1 MKITNVEIKG
11 FKSFDNIGQSIN
23 INSFTSLIGGNGTGK
38 TAVLLG
44 LTRMFGVKNSDR
56 VVQVDDFYVPPGD
69 KIGDANERELTIR
82 IKFEFP
88 DLEDGEDDSVADF
101 FKHLVSI
108 EKDTIP
114 YCVAK
119 LKAKWTK
126 TNLAEGDIDSELV
139 WEIGEYEKSISAYE
153 RSKIHVHYVP
163 AYRDPSLQLKQTAG
177 TIMHRLINAVE
188 WSEEMGETI
197 DEVAKSVGEQFQEEI
212 GIQTI
217 TTTLVKNWKTL
228 FSGGYFEKLKIE
240 PVMNGVEDVLKH
252 IDTVFLP
259 SPDTQPLP
267 TERLSD
273 GMKSLFYLSLV
284 KSAFDIE
291 SEIISSEDNDT
302 AISVEALDPP
312 NLTLIL
318 IEEPENHLSP
328 QYLGRIVKLCEEI
341 SDNDRAQVLL
351 TTHAPALLNRV
362 DPEDIR
368 YFRLHDNK
376 NTIVKEIILPKKEK
390 SESDI
395 VDTFTYIKEAVK
407 AYPEIYFAKVVIL
420 GEGDS
425 EEIVIP
431 KVAQANGI
439 ELDTSLITFAPL
451 GGRYVNHFWKL
462 LNELS
467 IPHVTLLDY
476 DLKRGGG
483 GWGRI
488 KYIINQ
494 LLDVGHD
501 KNILLNTKRG
511 IISDAELEKM
521 HEWDE
526 DEKIE
531 KSWINFFEGYNVY
544 FSYPYDLDWIMLN
557 AFFDDY
563 KKFIPQNGGPNIP
576 EDDAPKYDQKVKSAI
591 ASVLKKEA
599 SEINIDEFDDYDKY
613 FWYRYLFLGRGKP
626 LSHNYVLNKINKKRL
641 KNDSPEILN
650 DLINTVKGL
659 IQ

>member
-1 MKITNVEIKG
+1 MKITQMEIKG
-11 FKSFDNIGQSIN
+11 FKSFDDVGQTIN

-38 TAVLLG
+38 TAVLLA
-44 LTRMFGVKNSDR
+44 LTRMFGVKSSDR
-56 VVQVDDFYVPPGD
+56 IIQFDDFYVPPGD
-69 KIGDANERELTIR
+69 EIDTQDERELSVR
-82 IKFEFP
+82 VKFEFA
-88 DLEDGEDDSVADF
+88 DLKDGEDDSVADF
-101 FKHLVSI
+101 FKHLISS
-108 EKDTIP
+108 EAGEIP
-114 YCVAK
+114 FCIAK

-126 TNLAEGDIDSELV
+126 TNLAEGDIESDLV
-139 WEIGEYEKSISAYE
+139 WEIGESEKNITAYE

-163 AYRDPSLQLKQTAG
+163 AYRDPAQQLKQTAG

-188 WSEEMGETI
+188 WSEQMGATV
-197 DEVAKSVGEQFQEEI
+197 DEVAVSIGNQFQEEV
-212 GIQTI
+212 GVQTI
-217 TTTLVKNWKTL
+217 TSSLGRNWKSL
-228 FSGGYFEKLKIE
+228 FTGGYFEELQIK
-240 PVMNGVEDVLKH
+240 PVVNGIEDVLKH

-291 SEIISSEDNDT
+291 DEIINSDGKQLS
-302 AISVEALDPP
+302 ISVEALDPP
-312 NLTLIL
+312 NLTIIL

-341 SDNDRAQVLL
+341 SENDRAQVIL

-362 DPEDIR
+362 EPEDIR
-368 YFRLHDNK
+368 YFRLQENK
-376 NTIVKEIILPKKEK
+376 NTIVKEIILP
-390 SESDI
+390 SQVGNGVDTI
-395 VDTFTYIKEAVK
+395 DTFTYVKEAVK

-431 KVAQANGI
+431 KIAQVNGI

-462 LNELS
+462 LNHLS

-476 DLKRGGG
+476 DFRRGGG

-488 KYIINQ
+488 KYALNQ
-494 LLDVGHD
+494 LISIGVD
-501 KNILLNTKRG
+501 KDKLLAL
-511 IISDAELEKM
+511 SDGVLSDQDLKEM
-521 HEWDE
+521 HTWDE
-526 DEKIE
+526 DRTEELAWIE
-531 KSWINFFEGYNVY
+531 SLVEYNLY
-544 FSYPYDLDWIMLN
+544 FSYPYDLDWLMLN

-563 KKFIPQNGGPNIP
+563 KTFIPPNGGPNIP
-576 EDDAPKYDQKVKSAI
+576 EDDDPKYNKKIKAAVA
-591 ASVLKKEA
+591 AVLKKEEN
-599 SEINIDEFDDYDKY
+599 EINVDDFDDYEKY

-626 LSHNYVLNKINKKRL
+626 LSHNYVLSKMDDDRL
-641 KNDSPEILN
+641 RDNSPETLN
-650 DLINTVKGL
+650 ELIGTVRGL
-659 IQ
+659 L

>member
-1 MKITNVEIKG
+1 MKVTQMEIKG
-11 FKSFDNIGQSIN
+11 FKSFDNVGQTIN

-38 TAVLLG
+38 TAVLLA
-44 LTRMFGVKNSDR
+44 LTRMFGVKSSDR
-56 VVQVDDFYVPPGD
+56 IIQFDDFYVPPGD
-69 KIGDANERELTIR
+69 EIDTQDERELSVR
-82 IKFEFP
+82 VKFEFA
-88 DLEDGEDDSVADF
+88 DLKDGEDDSVADF
-101 FKHLVSI
+101 FKHLISS
-108 EKDTIP
+108 EAGEIP
-114 YCVAK
+114 FCIAK

-126 TNLAEGDIDSELV
+126 TNLAEGDIESDLV
-139 WEIGEYEKSISAYE
+139 WEIGESEKNITAYE

-163 AYRDPSLQLKQTAG
+163 AYRDPAQQLKQTAG

-188 WSEEMGETI
+188 WSEQMGATV
-197 DEVAKSVGEQFQEEI
+197 DEVAVSIGNQFQEEV
-212 GIQTI
+212 GVQTI
-217 TTTLVKNWKTL
+217 TSSLGRNWKSL
-228 FSGGYFEKLKIE
+228 FTGGYFEELQIK
-240 PVMNGVEDVLKH
+240 PVVNGIEDVLKH

-291 SEIISSEDNDT
+291 DEIINSDGKQLS
-302 AISVEALDPP
+302 ISVEALDPP
-312 NLTLIL
+312 NLTIIL

-341 SDNDRAQVLL
+341 SENDRAQVIL

-362 DPEDIR
+362 EPEDIR
-368 YFRLHDNK
+368 YFRLQENK
-376 NTIVKEIILPKKEK
+376 NTIVKEIILP
-390 SESDI
+390 SQVGNGVDTI
-395 VDTFTYIKEAVK
+395 DTFTYVKEAVK

-431 KVAQANGI
+431 KIAQVNGI

-462 LNELS
+462 LNHLS

-476 DLKRGGG
+476 DFRRGGG

-488 KYIINQ
+488 KYALNQ
-494 LLDVGHD
+494 LISIGVD
-501 KNILLNTKRG
+501 KDKLLAL
-511 IISDAELEKM
+511 SDGVLSDQDLKEM
-521 HEWDE
+521 HTWDE
-526 DEKIE
+526 DRTEELAWIE
-531 KSWINFFEGYNVY
+531 SLVEYNLY
-544 FSYPYDLDWIMLN
+544 FSYPYDLDWLMLN

-563 KKFIPQNGGPNIP
+563 KTFIPPNGGPNIP
-576 EDDAPKYDQKVKSAI
+576 EDDDPKYNKKIKAAVA
-591 ASVLKKEA
+591 AVLKKEEN
-599 SEINIDEFDDYDKY
+599 EINVDDFDDYEKY

-626 LSHNYVLNKINKKRL
+626 LSHNYVLSKMDDDRL
-641 KNDSPEILN
+641 RDNSPETLN
-650 DLINTVKGL
+650 ELIGTVRGL
-659 IQ
+659 L

>member
-1 MKITNVEIKG
+1 MKITQMEIKG
-11 FKSFDNIGQSIN
+11 FKSFDNAGQTIN

-44 LTRMFGVKNSDR
+44 LTRMFGVKSSDR
-56 VVQVDDFYVPPGD
+56 IVQVDDFYVPPGD
-69 KIGDANERELTIR
+69 EIEDQDERELSIR
-82 IKFEFP
+82 VRFEFA
-88 DLEDGEDDSVADF
+88 DLKDGEDDSVADF
-101 FKHLVSI
+101 FKHLVSN
-108 EKDTIP
+108 EAGEIP
-114 YCVAK
+114 FCIAK

-126 TNLAEGDIDSELV
+126 TNLAEGDIESDLV
-139 WEIGEYEKSISAYE
+139 WEIGEYEKNITAYE

-163 AYRDPSLQLKQTAG
+163 AYRDPAQQLKQTAG

-188 WSEEMGETI
+188 WSEQMGSTV
-197 DEVAKSVGEQFQEEI
+197 DEVAVSIGNQFQEEV
-212 GIQTI
+212 GVQTI
-217 TTTLVKNWKTL
+217 TSSLGKNWKSL
-228 FSGGYFEKLKIE
+228 FTGGYFEELQIK
-240 PVMNGVEDVLKH
+240 PVVNRIEDVLKH

-291 SEIISSEDNDT
+291 DEIINSQGKQLS
-302 AISVEALDPP
+302 ISVEALDPP
-312 NLTLIL
+312 NLTMIL

-341 SDNDRAQVLL
+341 SENDRAQVVL
-351 TTHAPALLNRV
+351 TTHAPSLLNRV
-362 DPEDIR
+362 EPENIR
-368 YFRLHDNK
+368 YFRLNDNK
-376 NTIVKEIILPKKEK
+376 NTVVKEIFLPIKDE
-390 SESDI
+390 DD
-395 VDTFTYIKEAVK
+395 VDTFTYVKEAVK

-431 KVAQANGI
+431 KIAQVNGI

-462 LNELS
+462 LDELS

-476 DLKRGGG
+476 DHRRGGG

-488 KYIINQ
+488 KYALKQLVSIGKNKKELLIIKTGV
-494 LLDVGHD
+494 LSD
-501 KNILLNTKRG
+501 K
-511 IISDAELEKM
+511 ELEEM
-521 HEWDE
+521 HTWGE
-526 DEKIE
+526 DKDNEIAWMNRLK
-531 KSWINFFEGYNVY
+531 GYNVY
-544 FSYPYDLDWIMLN
+544 FSYPYDLDWLMLN
-557 AFFDDY
+557 EFYEDY
-563 KKFIPQNGGPNIP
+563 KTFVPKNGGPKLPKDDDP
-576 EDDAPKYDQKVKSAI
+576 EYNNKVRAAI

-599 SEINIDEFDDYDKY
+599 SDIEIDDFDDHDKY

-626 LSHNYVLNKINKKRL
+626 LSHNYVLSKMKDDKLRDN
-641 KNDSPEILN
+641 SPEIL
-650 DLINTVKGL
+650 DEL
-659 IQ
+659 IQTVRGLL

>member
-1 MKITNVEIKG
+1 MEIKG
-11 FKSFDNIGQSIN
+11 FKSFDNVGQTIN

-38 TAVLLG
+38 TAVLLA
-44 LTRMFGVKNSDR
+44 LTRMFGVKSSDR
-56 VVQVDDFYVPPGD
+56 IIQVDDFYVPPGD
-69 KIGDANERELTIR
+69 EIDTQDERELSVR
-82 IKFEFP
+82 VKFEFA
-88 DLEDGEDDSVADF
+88 DLEDGEDNTVADF
-101 FKHLVSI
+101 FKHLVSS
-108 EKDTIP
+108 EAAEIP
-114 YCVAK
+114 YCTAK

-126 TNLAEGDIDSELV
+126 TNLAEGDIESDLV
-139 WEIGEYEKSISAYE
+139 WEIGEYEKNITAYE

-163 AYRDPSLQLKQTAG
+163 AYRDPAQQLKQTAG

-188 WSEEMGETI
+188 WSDQMASTV
-197 DEVAKSVGEQFQEEI
+197 DEVAVSIGNQFQEEV
-212 GIQTI
+212 GVQTI
-217 TTTLVKNWKTL
+217 TSSLGRNWKTL
-228 FSGGYFEKLKIE
+228 FTGGYFEKLQIK
-240 PVMNGVEDVLKH
+240 PVVNGIEDVLKH

-291 SEIISSEDNDT
+291 DEIINSDGKQLS
-302 AISVEALDPP
+302 ISVEALDPP
-312 NLTLIL
+312 NLTIIL

-341 SDNDRAQVLL
+341 SENDRAQVVL
-351 TTHAPALLNRV
+351 TTHAPSLLNRV
-362 DPEDIR
+362 EPENIR

-376 NTIVKEIILPKKEK
+376 NTIVKEILLPREDKDDAEN
-390 SESDI
+390 
-395 VDTFTYIKEAVK
+395 VDTFTYVKEAVK

-431 KVAQANGI
+431 KIAQVNGI

-476 DLKRGGG
+476 DFRRGGG

-488 KYIINQ
+488 KYAVKQ
-494 LLDVGHD
+494 LISIGVD
-501 KNILLNTKRG
+501 KNILLKM
-511 IISDAELEKM
+511 SDGVLSDEDLEVM
-521 HEWDE
+521 HSWDE
-526 DEKIE
+526 DRDEEIAWIE
-531 KSWINFFEGYNVY
+531 SLKEYGVY
-544 FSYPYDLDWIMLN
+544 FSFPYDLDWLMLN
-557 AFFDDY
+557 EFFEDY
-563 KKFIPQNGGPNIP
+563 KKFVPENGGPRLPKDDDP
-576 EDDAPKYDQKVKSAI
+576 EYNKKVKAAI
-591 ASVLKKEA
+591 ASVLKKE
-599 SEINIDEFDDYDKY
+599 EKDIDISKFDDFEKY

-626 LSHNYVLNKINKKRL
+626 LSHNYVLSKMEDDKLRDN
-641 KNDSPEILN
+641 SPEVLN
-650 DLINTVKGL
+650 ELIETVRGL
-659 IQ
+659 L

>member
-1 MKITNVEIKG
+1 MKITQMEIKG
-11 FKSFDNIGQSIN
+11 FKSFDIVGQTIN
-23 INSFTSLIGGNGTGK
+23 IDSFTSLIGGNGTGK
-38 TAVLLG
+38 TAVLLA
-44 LTRMFGVKNSDR
+44 LTRMFGVKSSDR
-56 VVQVDDFYVPPGD
+56 IITIDDFYVPPGD
-69 KIGDANERELTIR
+69 EIEDQSERELSICL
-82 IKFEFP
+82 KFEFA
-88 DLEDGEDDSVADF
+88 DLKDGEDDSVADF
-101 FKHLVSI
+101 FKHLISSEAGEV
-108 EKDTIP
+108 P
-114 YCVAK
+114 FCMAK

-126 TNLAEGDIDSELV
+126 TNLAEGDIESDLV
-139 WEIGEYEKSISAYE
+139 WEIGDYEKNITAYE

-163 AYRDPSLQLKQTAG
+163 AYRDPAQQLKQTAG

-188 WSEEMGETI
+188 WSEKMGATV
-197 DEVAKSVGEQFQEEI
+197 DEVAVTIGNQFQEEV
-212 GIQTI
+212 GVQTI
-217 TTTLVKNWKTL
+217 TSSLGRNWKSL
-228 FSGGYFEKLKIE
+228 FTGGYFEELQIK
-240 PVMNGVEDVLKH
+240 PVVNGIEDVLKH

-291 SEIISSEDNDT
+291 DEMINSEEKELSIS
-302 AISVEALDPP
+302 IEALDPP
-312 NLTLIL
+312 NLTIIL

-341 SDNDRAQVLL
+341 SENDRAQIVL

-362 DPEDIR
+362 EPENIR
-368 YFRLHDNK
+368 YFRLQDNK
-376 NTIVKEIILPKKEK
+376 NTVVKEVLLPIEDEGDG
-390 SESDI
+390 ES
-395 VDTFTYIKEAVK
+395 VDTFTYVKEAVK

-431 KVAQANGI
+431 KIAQVNGI

-476 DLKRGGG
+476 DFRRGGG

-488 KYIINQ
+488 KYAVKQ
-494 LLDVGHD
+494 LISIGADKIELLSTTSGTLSDEELD
-501 KNILLNTKRG
+501 
-511 IISDAELEKM
+511 EM
-521 HEWDE
+521 HTWDE
-526 DEKIE
+526 DPDSE
-531 KSWINFFEGYNVY
+531 SGWIKCLKDYNVY

-557 AFFDDY
+557 KFFKDY
-563 KKFIPQNGGPNIP
+563 KTFVPENGGPRLPKNDDP
-576 EDDAPKYDQKVKSAI
+576 EYNKKVEAAI
-591 ASVLKKEA
+591 ASVLKKEEK
-599 SEINIDEFDDYDKY
+599 EIDIKKFDDFEKY

-626 LSHNYVLNKINKKRL
+626 LSHNYVLSKMEDDRL
-641 KNDSPEILN
+641 RDNSPKVLN
-650 DLINTVKGL
+650 ELIEKVRGL
-659 IQ
+659 L

>member
-1 MKITNVEIKG
+1 MKITQMEIKG
-11 FKSFDNIGQSIN
+11 FKSFDNVGQTIN

-38 TAVLLG
+38 TAVLLA
-44 LTRMFGVKNSDR
+44 LTRMFGVKSSDR
-56 VVQVDDFYVPPGD
+56 IIQVDDFYVPPGD
-69 KIGDANERELTIR
+69 EIDTQDERELSVR
-82 IKFEFP
+82 VKFEFA
-88 DLEDGEDDSVADF
+88 DLEDGEDNTVADF
-101 FKHLVSI
+101 FKHLVSS
-108 EKDTIP
+108 EAAEIP
-114 YCVAK
+114 YCTAK

-126 TNLAEGDIDSELV
+126 TNLAEGDIESDLV
-139 WEIGEYEKSISAYE
+139 WEIGEYEKNITAYE

-163 AYRDPSLQLKQTAG
+163 AYRDPAQQLKQTAG

-188 WSEEMGETI
+188 WSDQMASTV
-197 DEVAKSVGEQFQEEI
+197 DEVAVSIGNQFQEEV
-212 GIQTI
+212 GVQTI
-217 TTTLVKNWKTL
+217 TSSLGRNWKTL
-228 FSGGYFEKLKIE
+228 FTGGYFEKLQIK
-240 PVMNGVEDVLKH
+240 PVVNGIEDVLKH

-291 SEIISSEDNDT
+291 DEIINSDGKQLS
-302 AISVEALDPP
+302 ISVEALDPP
-312 NLTLIL
+312 NLTIIL

-341 SDNDRAQVLL
+341 SENDRAQVVL
-351 TTHAPALLNRV
+351 TTHAPSLLNRV
-362 DPEDIR
+362 EPENIR

-376 NTIVKEIILPKKEK
+376 NTIVKEILLPREDKDDAEN
-390 SESDI
+390 
-395 VDTFTYIKEAVK
+395 VDTFTYVKEAIK

-431 KVAQANGI
+431 KIAQVNGI

-476 DLKRGGG
+476 DFRRGGG

-488 KYIINQ
+488 KYAVKQ
-494 LLDVGHD
+494 LISIGVD
-501 KNILLNTKRG
+501 KNILLKM
-511 IISDAELEKM
+511 SDGVLSDEDLEVM
-521 HEWDE
+521 HSWDE
-526 DEKIE
+526 DRDEEIAWIE
-531 KSWINFFEGYNVY
+531 SLKEYGVY
-544 FSYPYDLDWIMLN
+544 FSFPYDLDWLMLN
-557 AFFDDY
+557 EFFEDY
-563 KKFIPQNGGPNIP
+563 KKFVPENGGPRLPKDDDP
-576 EDDAPKYDQKVKSAI
+576 EYNKKVKAAI
-591 ASVLKKEA
+591 ASVLKKE
-599 SEINIDEFDDYDKY
+599 EKDIDISKFDDFEKY

-626 LSHNYVLNKINKKRL
+626 LSHNYVLSKMEDDKLRDN
-641 KNDSPEILN
+641 SPEVLN
-650 DLINTVKGL
+650 ELIETVRGL
-659 IQ
+659 L

>member
-1 MKITNVEIKG
+1 MKITRMEIKG
-11 FKSFDNIGQSIN
+11 FKSFDNVGQTIN

-38 TAVLLG
+38 TAVLLA
-44 LTRMFGVKNSDR
+44 LTRMFGVKSSDR
-56 VVQVDDFYVPPGD
+56 IIQVDDFYVPPGD
-69 KIGDANERELTIR
+69 EIDTQDERELSVR
-82 IKFEFP
+82 VKFEFA
-88 DLEDGEDDSVADF
+88 DLKDGEDDSVADF
-101 FKHLVSI
+101 FKHLISSAAG
-108 EKDTIP
+108 EIP
-114 YCVAK
+114 FCIAK

-126 TNLAEGDIDSELV
+126 TNLAEGDIESDLV
-139 WEIGEYEKSISAYE
+139 WEIGGSEKNITAYE

-163 AYRDPSLQLKQTAG
+163 AYRDPAQQLKQTAG

-188 WSEEMGETI
+188 WSEQMGATV
-197 DEVAKSVGEQFQEEI
+197 DEVAVSIGNQFQEEV

-217 TTTLVKNWKTL
+217 TSSLGRNWKSL
-228 FSGGYFEKLKIE
+228 FTGGYFEELQIK
-240 PVMNGVEDVLKH
+240 PVVNGIEDVLKH

-291 SEIISSEDNDT
+291 DEIINSDGKQLS
-302 AISVEALDPP
+302 ISVEALDPP
-312 NLTLIL
+312 NLTIIL

-341 SDNDRAQVLL
+341 SENDRAQVVL
-351 TTHAPALLNRV
+351 TTHAPSLLNRV
-362 DPEDIR
+362 EPENIR
-368 YFRLHDNK
+368 YFRLNDNK
-376 NTIVKEIILPKKEK
+376 NTVVKEILLPGDDE
-390 SESDI
+390 DDADN
-395 VDTFTYIKEAVK
+395 VDTFTYVKEAVK

-431 KVAQANGI
+431 KIGQVKGI

-476 DLKRGGG
+476 DFRRGGG

-488 KYIINQ
+488 KYAIKQ
-494 LLDVGHD
+494 LISIGED
-501 KNILLNTKRG
+501 KNELLSTTTGIL
-511 IISDAELEKM
+511 SDEKFEKM
-521 HEWDE
+521 HTWKENRDSE
-526 DEKIE
+526 LA
-531 KSWINFFEGYNVY
+531 WINFLKDYNVY
-544 FSYPYDLDWIMLN
+544 FSYPYDLDWLMLN
-557 AFFDDY
+557 KFFEDY
-563 KKFIPQNGGPNIP
+563 KSFVPENGGPRLPKGDDP
-576 EDDAPKYDQKVKSAI
+576 EYDKKVKSAI
-591 ASVLKKEA
+591 ASVLKKE
-599 SEINIDEFDDYDKY
+599 EKDIDINDFDDFEKY

-626 LSHNYVLNKINKKRL
+626 LSHNYVLSKMEDDRL
-641 KNDSPEILN
+641 RDNSPEVL
-650 DLINTVKGL
+650 DELIETVRGL
-659 IQ
+659 L

>member
-1 MKITNVEIKG
+1 MEIKG
-11 FKSFDNIGQSIN
+11 FKSFDNVGQTIN

-38 TAVLLG
+38 TAVLLA
-44 LTRMFGVKNSDR
+44 LTRMFGVKSSDR
-56 VVQVDDFYVPPGD
+56 IIQVDDFYVPPGD
-69 KIGDANERELTIR
+69 EIDTQDERELSVR
-82 IKFEFP
+82 VKFEFA
-88 DLEDGEDDSVADF
+88 DLEDGEDNTVADF
-101 FKHLVSI
+101 FKHLVSS
-108 EKDTIP
+108 EAAEIP
-114 YCVAK
+114 YCTAK

-126 TNLAEGDIDSELV
+126 TNLAEGDIESDLV
-139 WEIGEYEKSISAYE
+139 WEIGEYEKNITAYE

-163 AYRDPSLQLKQTAG
+163 AYRDPAQQLKQTAG

-188 WSEEMGETI
+188 WSDQMASTV
-197 DEVAKSVGEQFQEEI
+197 DEVAVSIGNQFQEEV
-212 GIQTI
+212 GVQTI
-217 TTTLVKNWKTL
+217 TSSLGRNWKTL
-228 FSGGYFEKLKIE
+228 FTGGYFEKLQIK
-240 PVMNGVEDVLKH
+240 PVVNGIEDVLKH

-291 SEIISSEDNDT
+291 DEIINSDGKKLS
-302 AISVEALDPP
+302 ISVEALDPP
-312 NLTLIL
+312 NLTIIL

-341 SDNDRAQVLL
+341 SENDRAQVVL
-351 TTHAPALLNRV
+351 TTHAPSLLNRV
-362 DPEDIR
+362 EPENIR

-376 NTIVKEIILPKKEK
+376 NTIVKEILLPREDKDDAEN
-390 SESDI
+390 
-395 VDTFTYIKEAVK
+395 VDTFTYVKEAVK

-431 KVAQANGI
+431 KIAQVNGI

-476 DLKRGGG
+476 DFRRGGG

-488 KYIINQ
+488 KYAVKQ
-494 LLDVGHD
+494 LISIGVD
-501 KNILLNTKRG
+501 KNILLKM
-511 IISDAELEKM
+511 SDGVLSDEDLEVM
-521 HEWDE
+521 HSWDE
-526 DEKIE
+526 DRDEEIAWIE
-531 KSWINFFEGYNVY
+531 SLKEYGVY
-544 FSYPYDLDWIMLN
+544 FSFPYDLDWLMLN
-557 AFFDDY
+557 EFFEDY
-563 KKFIPQNGGPNIP
+563 KKFVPENGGPRLPKDDDP
-576 EDDAPKYDQKVKSAI
+576 EYNKKVKAAI
-591 ASVLKKEA
+591 ASVLKKE
-599 SEINIDEFDDYDKY
+599 EKDIDISKFDDFEKY

-626 LSHNYVLNKINKKRL
+626 LSHNYVLSKMEDDKLRDN
-641 KNDSPEILN
+641 SPEVLN
-650 DLINTVKGL
+650 ELIETVRGL
-659 IQ
+659 L

>member
-1 MKITNVEIKG
+1 MKITQMEIKG
-11 FKSFDNIGQSIN
+11 FKSFDIVGQTIN
-23 INSFTSLIGGNGTGK
+23 IDSFTSLIGGNGTGK
-38 TAVLLG
+38 TAVLLA
-44 LTRMFGVKNSDR
+44 LTRMFGVKSSDR
-56 VVQVDDFYVPPGD
+56 IITIDDFYVPPGD
-69 KIGDANERELTIR
+69 EIEDQSERELSICL
-82 IKFEFP
+82 KFEFA
-88 DLEDGEDDSVADF
+88 DLKDGEDDSVADF
-101 FKHLVSI
+101 FKHLISSEAGEV
-108 EKDTIP
+108 P
-114 YCVAK
+114 FCMAK

-126 TNLAEGDIDSELV
+126 TNLAEGDIESDLV
-139 WEIGEYEKSISAYE
+139 WEIGDYEKNITAYE

-163 AYRDPSLQLKQTAG
+163 AYRDPAQQLKQTAG

-188 WSEEMGETI
+188 WSEKMGATV
-197 DEVAKSVGEQFQEEI
+197 DEVAVTIGNQFQEEV
-212 GIQTI
+212 GVQTI
-217 TTTLVKNWKTL
+217 TSSLGRNWKSL
-228 FSGGYFEKLKIE
+228 FTGGYFEELQIK
-240 PVMNGVEDVLKH
+240 PVVNGIEDVLKH

-291 SEIISSEDNDT
+291 DEMINSEEKELSIS
-302 AISVEALDPP
+302 IEALDPP
-312 NLTLIL
+312 NLTIIL

-341 SDNDRAQVLL
+341 SENDRAQIVL

-362 DPEDIR
+362 EPENIR
-368 YFRLHDNK
+368 YFRLQDNK
-376 NTIVKEIILPKKEK
+376 NTVVKEILLPIEDEGDG
-390 SESDI
+390 ES
-395 VDTFTYIKEAVK
+395 VDTFTYVKEAVK

-431 KVAQANGI
+431 KIAQVNGI

-476 DLKRGGG
+476 DFRRGGG

-488 KYIINQ
+488 KYAVKQ
-494 LLDVGHD
+494 LISIGADKIELLSTTSGTLSDEELD
-501 KNILLNTKRG
+501 
-511 IISDAELEKM
+511 EM
-521 HEWDE
+521 HTWDE
-526 DEKIE
+526 DPDSE
-531 KSWINFFEGYNVY
+531 SGWIKCLKDYNVY

-557 AFFDDY
+557 KFFKDY
-563 KKFIPQNGGPNIP
+563 KTFVPENGGPRLPKNDDP
-576 EDDAPKYDQKVKSAI
+576 EYNKKIEAAI
-591 ASVLKKEA
+591 ASVLKKEEK
-599 SEINIDEFDDYDKY
+599 EIDIKKFDDFEKY

-626 LSHNYVLNKINKKRL
+626 LSHNYVLSKMEDDRL
-641 KNDSPEILN
+641 RDNSPKVLN
-650 DLINTVKGL
+650 ELIEKVRGL
-659 IQ
+659 L

>member
-1 MKITNVEIKG
+1 MKITQMEIKG
-11 FKSFDNIGQSIN
+11 FKSFDNVGQTIN

-38 TAVLLG
+38 TAVLLA
-44 LTRMFGVKNSDR
+44 LTRMFGVKSSDR
-56 VVQVDDFYVPPGD
+56 IIQVDDFYVPPGD
-69 KIGDANERELTIR
+69 EIDTQDERELSVR
-82 IKFEFP
+82 VKFEFA
-88 DLEDGEDDSVADF
+88 DLEDGEDNTVADF
-101 FKHLVSI
+101 FKHLVSS
-108 EKDTIP
+108 EAAEIP
-114 YCVAK
+114 YCTAK

-126 TNLAEGDIDSELV
+126 TNLAEGDIESDLV
-139 WEIGEYEKSISAYE
+139 WEIGEYEKNITAYE

-163 AYRDPSLQLKQTAG
+163 AYRDPAQQLKQTAG

-188 WSEEMGETI
+188 WSDQMASTV
-197 DEVAKSVGEQFQEEI
+197 DEVAVSIGNQFQEEV
-212 GIQTI
+212 GVQTI
-217 TTTLVKNWKTL
+217 TSSLGRNWKTL
-228 FSGGYFEKLKIE
+228 FTGGYFEKLQIK
-240 PVMNGVEDVLKH
+240 PVVNGIEDVLKH

-291 SEIISSEDNDT
+291 DEIINSDGKQLS
-302 AISVEALDPP
+302 ISVEALDPP
-312 NLTLIL
+312 NLTIIL

-341 SDNDRAQVLL
+341 SENDRAQVVL
-351 TTHAPALLNRV
+351 TTHAPSLLNRV
-362 DPEDIR
+362 EPENIR

-376 NTIVKEIILPKKEK
+376 NTIVKEILLPREDKDDAEN
-390 SESDI
+390 
-395 VDTFTYIKEAVK
+395 VDTFTYVKEAVK

-431 KVAQANGI
+431 KIAQVNGI

-476 DLKRGGG
+476 DFRRGGG

-488 KYIINQ
+488 KYAIKQ
-494 LLDVGHD
+494 LISIGVD
-501 KNILLNTKRG
+501 KNILLKM
-511 IISDAELEKM
+511 SDGVLSDEDLEVM
-521 HEWDE
+521 HSWDE
-526 DEKIE
+526 DRDEEIAWIE
-531 KSWINFFEGYNVY
+531 SLKEYGVY
-544 FSYPYDLDWIMLN
+544 FSFPYDLDWLMLN
-557 AFFDDY
+557 ELFEDY
-563 KKFIPQNGGPNIP
+563 KKFVPENGGPRLPKDDDP
-576 EDDAPKYDQKVKSAI
+576 EYNKKVKAAI
-591 ASVLKKEA
+591 ASVLKKE
-599 SEINIDEFDDYDKY
+599 EKDIDISKFDDFEKY

-626 LSHNYVLNKINKKRL
+626 LSHNYVLSKMEDDKLRDN
-641 KNDSPEILN
+641 SPEVLN
-650 DLINTVKGL
+650 DLIETVRGL
-659 IQ
+659 L

>member
-1 MKITNVEIKG
+1 MEIKG
-11 FKSFDNIGQSIN
+11 FKSFDNVGQTIN

-38 TAVLLG
+38 TAVLLA
-44 LTRMFGVKNSDR
+44 LTRMFGVKSSDR
-56 VVQVDDFYVPPGD
+56 IIQVDDFYVPPGD
-69 KIGDANERELTIR
+69 EIDTQDERELSVR
-82 IKFEFP
+82 VKFEFA
-88 DLEDGEDDSVADF
+88 DLEDGEDNTVADF
-101 FKHLVSI
+101 FKHLVSS
-108 EKDTIP
+108 EAAEIP
-114 YCVAK
+114 YCTAK

-126 TNLAEGDIDSELV
+126 TNLAEGDIESDLV
-139 WEIGEYEKSISAYE
+139 WEIGEYEKNITAYE

-163 AYRDPSLQLKQTAG
+163 AYRDPAQQLKQTAG

-188 WSEEMGETI
+188 WSDQMASTV
-197 DEVAKSVGEQFQEEI
+197 DEVAVSIGNQFQEEV
-212 GIQTI
+212 GVQTI
-217 TTTLVKNWKTL
+217 TSSLGRNWKTL
-228 FSGGYFEKLKIE
+228 FTGGYFEKLQIKPVVNGIE
-240 PVMNGVEDVLKH
+240 DILKH

-291 SEIISSEDNDT
+291 DEIINSDGKQLS
-302 AISVEALDPP
+302 ISVEALDPP
-312 NLTLIL
+312 NLTIIL

-341 SDNDRAQVLL
+341 SENDRAQVVL
-351 TTHAPALLNRV
+351 TTHAPSLLNRV
-362 DPEDIR
+362 EPENIR

-376 NTIVKEIILPKKEK
+376 NTIVKEILLPREDKDDAEN
-390 SESDI
+390 
-395 VDTFTYIKEAVK
+395 VDTFTYVKEAVK

-431 KVAQANGI
+431 KIAQVNGI

-476 DLKRGGG
+476 DFRRGGG

-488 KYIINQ
+488 KYAVKQ
-494 LLDVGHD
+494 LISIGVD
-501 KNILLNTKRG
+501 KNILLKM
-511 IISDAELEKM
+511 SDGVLSDEDLEVM
-521 HEWDE
+521 HSWDE
-526 DEKIE
+526 DRDEEIAWIE
-531 KSWINFFEGYNVY
+531 SLKEYGVY
-544 FSYPYDLDWIMLN
+544 FSFPYDLDWLMLN
-557 AFFDDY
+557 EFFEDY
-563 KKFIPQNGGPNIP
+563 KKFVPENGGPRLPKDDDP
-576 EDDAPKYDQKVKSAI
+576 EYNKKVKAAI
-591 ASVLKKEA
+591 ASVLKKE
-599 SEINIDEFDDYDKY
+599 EKDIDISKFDDFEKY

-626 LSHNYVLNKINKKRL
+626 LSHNYVLSKMEDDKLRDN
-641 KNDSPEILN
+641 SPKVLN
-650 DLINTVKGL
+650 ELIETVRGL
-659 IQ
+659 L

>member
-1 MKITNVEIKG
+1 MKITQMEIKG
-11 FKSFDNIGQSIN
+11 FKSFDNVGQTIN

-38 TAVLLG
+38 TAVLLA
-44 LTRMFGVKNSDR
+44 LTRMFGVKSSDR
-56 VVQVDDFYVPPGD
+56 IIQFDDFYVPPGD
-69 KIGDANERELTIR
+69 EIDTQDERELSVR
-82 IKFEFP
+82 VKFEFA
-88 DLEDGEDDSVADF
+88 DLKDGEDDSVADF
-101 FKHLVSI
+101 FKHLISS
-108 EKDTIP
+108 EAGEIP
-114 YCVAK
+114 FCIAK

-126 TNLAEGDIDSELV
+126 TNLAEGDIESDLV
-139 WEIGEYEKSISAYE
+139 WEIGESEKNITAYE

-163 AYRDPSLQLKQTAG
+163 AYRDPAQQLKQTAG

-188 WSEEMGETI
+188 WSEQMGATV
-197 DEVAKSVGEQFQEEI
+197 DEVAVSIGNQFQEEV
-212 GIQTI
+212 GVQTI
-217 TTTLVKNWKTL
+217 TSSLGRNWKSL
-228 FSGGYFEKLKIE
+228 FTGGYFEELQIK
-240 PVMNGVEDVLKH
+240 PVVNGIEDVLKH

-291 SEIISSEDNDT
+291 DEIINSDGKQLS
-302 AISVEALDPP
+302 ISVEALDPP
-312 NLTLIL
+312 NLTIIL

-341 SDNDRAQVLL
+341 SENDRAQVIL

-362 DPEDIR
+362 EPEDIR
-368 YFRLHDNK
+368 YFRLQENK
-376 NTIVKEIILPKKEK
+376 NTIVKEIILP
-390 SESDI
+390 SQVGNGVDTI
-395 VDTFTYIKEAVK
+395 DTFTYVKEAVK

-431 KVAQANGI
+431 KIAQVNGI

-462 LNELS
+462 LNHLS

-476 DLKRGGG
+476 DFRRGGG

-488 KYIINQ
+488 KYALNQ
-494 LLDVGHD
+494 LISIGVD
-501 KNILLNTKRG
+501 KDKLLAL
-511 IISDAELEKM
+511 SDGVLSDQDLKEM
-521 HEWDE
+521 HTWDE
-526 DEKIE
+526 DRTEELAWIE
-531 KSWINFFEGYNVY
+531 SLVEYNLY
-544 FSYPYDLDWIMLN
+544 FSYPYDLDWLMLN

-563 KKFIPQNGGPNIP
+563 KTFIPPNGGPNIP
-576 EDDAPKYDQKVKSAI
+576 EDDDPKYNKKIKAAVA
-591 ASVLKKEA
+591 AVLKKEEN
-599 SEINIDEFDDYDKY
+599 EINVDDFDDYEKY

-626 LSHNYVLNKINKKRL
+626 LSHNYVLSKMDDDRL
-641 KNDSPEILN
+641 RDNSPETLN
-650 DLINTVKGL
+650 ELIGTVRGL
-659 IQ
+659 L

>member
-1 MKITNVEIKG
+1 MKITQMEIKG
-11 FKSFDNIGQSIN
+11 FKSFDNVGQTIN

-38 TAVLLG
+38 TAVLLA
-44 LTRMFGVKNSDR
+44 LTRMFGVKSSDR
-56 VVQVDDFYVPPGD
+56 IIQVDDFYVPPGD
-69 KIGDANERELTIR
+69 EIDTQDEREISVR
-82 IKFEFP
+82 VKFEFA
-88 DLEDGEDDSVADF
+88 DLEDGEDNTVADF
-101 FKHLVSI
+101 FKHLVSS
-108 EKDTIP
+108 EAAEIP
-114 YCVAK
+114 YCTAK

-126 TNLAEGDIDSELV
+126 TNLAEGDIESDLV
-139 WEIGEYEKSISAYE
+139 WEIGEYEKNITAYE

-163 AYRDPSLQLKQTAG
+163 AYRDPAQQLKQTAG

-188 WSEEMGETI
+188 WSDQMASTV
-197 DEVAKSVGEQFQEEI
+197 DEVAVSIGNQFQEEV
-212 GIQTI
+212 GVQTI
-217 TTTLVKNWKTL
+217 TSSLGRNWKTL
-228 FSGGYFEKLKIE
+228 FTGGYFEKLQIK
-240 PVMNGVEDVLKH
+240 PVVNGIEDVLKH

-291 SEIISSEDNDT
+291 DEIINSDGKQLS
-302 AISVEALDPP
+302 ISVEALDPP
-312 NLTLIL
+312 NLTIIL

-341 SDNDRAQVLL
+341 SENDRAQVVL
-351 TTHAPALLNRV
+351 TTHAPSLLNRV
-362 DPEDIR
+362 EPENIR

-376 NTIVKEIILPKKEK
+376 NTIVKEILLPREDKDDAEN
-390 SESDI
+390 
-395 VDTFTYIKEAVK
+395 VDTFTYVKEAVK

-431 KVAQANGI
+431 KIAQVNGI

-476 DLKRGGG
+476 DFRRGGG

-488 KYIINQ
+488 KYAIKQ
-494 LLDVGHD
+494 LISIGVD
-501 KNILLNTKRG
+501 KNILLKM
-511 IISDAELEKM
+511 SDGVLSDEDLEVM
-521 HEWDE
+521 HSWDE
-526 DEKIE
+526 DRDEEIAWIE
-531 KSWINFFEGYNVY
+531 SLKEYGVY
-544 FSYPYDLDWIMLN
+544 FSFPYDLDWLMLN
-557 AFFDDY
+557 EFFEDY
-563 KKFIPQNGGPNIP
+563 KKFVPENGGPRLPKDDDP
-576 EDDAPKYDQKVKSAI
+576 EYNKKVKAAI
-591 ASVLKKEA
+591 ASVLKKE
-599 SEINIDEFDDYDKY
+599 EKDIDISKFDDFEKY

-626 LSHNYVLNKINKKRL
+626 LSHNYVLSKMEDDKLRDN
-641 KNDSPEILN
+641 SPEVLN
-650 DLINTVKGL
+650 DLIETVRGL
-659 IQ
+659 L

>member
-1 MKITNVEIKG
+1 MEIKG
-11 FKSFDNIGQSIN
+11 FKSFDNVGQTIN

-38 TAVLLG
+38 TAVLLA
-44 LTRMFGVKNSDR
+44 LTRMFGVKSSDR
-56 VVQVDDFYVPPGD
+56 IIQFDDFYVPPGD
-69 KIGDANERELTIR
+69 EIDTQDERELSVR
-82 IKFEFP
+82 VKFEFA
-88 DLEDGEDDSVADF
+88 DLKDGEDDSVADF
-101 FKHLVSI
+101 FKHLISS
-108 EKDTIP
+108 EAGEIP
-114 YCVAK
+114 FCIAK

-126 TNLAEGDIDSELV
+126 TNLAEGDIESDLV
-139 WEIGEYEKSISAYE
+139 WEIGESEKNITAYE

-163 AYRDPSLQLKQTAG
+163 AYRDPAQQLKQTAG

-188 WSEEMGETI
+188 WSEQMGATV
-197 DEVAKSVGEQFQEEI
+197 DEVAVSIGNQFQEEV
-212 GIQTI
+212 GVQTI
-217 TTTLVKNWKTL
+217 TSSLGRNWKSL
-228 FSGGYFEKLKIE
+228 FTGGYFEELQIK
-240 PVMNGVEDVLKH
+240 PVVNGIEDVLKH

-291 SEIISSEDNDT
+291 DEIINSDGKQLS
-302 AISVEALDPP
+302 ISVEALDPP
-312 NLTLIL
+312 NLTIIL

-341 SDNDRAQVLL
+341 SENDRAQVIL

-362 DPEDIR
+362 EPEDIR
-368 YFRLHDNK
+368 YFRLQENK
-376 NTIVKEIILPKKEK
+376 NTIVKEIILP
-390 SESDI
+390 SQVGNGVDTI
-395 VDTFTYIKEAVK
+395 DTFTYVKEAVK

-431 KVAQANGI
+431 KIAQVNGI

-462 LNELS
+462 LNHLS

-476 DLKRGGG
+476 DFRRGGG

-488 KYIINQ
+488 KYALNQ
-494 LLDVGHD
+494 LISIGVD
-501 KNILLNTKRG
+501 KDKLLAL
-511 IISDAELEKM
+511 SDGVLSDQDLKEM
-521 HEWDE
+521 HTWDE
-526 DEKIE
+526 DRTEELAWIE
-531 KSWINFFEGYNVY
+531 SLVEYNLY
-544 FSYPYDLDWIMLN
+544 FSYPYDLDWLMLN

-563 KKFIPQNGGPNIP
+563 KTFIPPNGGPNIP
-576 EDDAPKYDQKVKSAI
+576 EDDDPKYNKKIKAAVA
-591 ASVLKKEA
+591 AVLKKEEN
-599 SEINIDEFDDYDKY
+599 EINVDDFDDYEKY

-626 LSHNYVLNKINKKRL
+626 LSHNYVLSKMEDDRL
-641 KNDSPEILN
+641 RDNSPEVL
-650 DLINTVKGL
+650 DELIETVRGL
-659 IQ
+659 L

>member
-1 MKITNVEIKG
+1 MKITQMEIKG
-11 FKSFDNIGQSIN
+11 FKSFDIVGQTIN
-23 INSFTSLIGGNGTGK
+23 IDSFTSLIGGNGTGK
-38 TAVLLG
+38 TAVLLA
-44 LTRMFGVKNSDR
+44 LTRMFGVKSSDR
-56 VVQVDDFYVPPGD
+56 IITIDDFYVPPGD
-69 KIGDANERELTIR
+69 EIEDQSERELSICL
-82 IKFEFP
+82 KFEFA
-88 DLEDGEDDSVADF
+88 DLKDGEDDSVADF
-101 FKHLVSI
+101 FKHLISSEAGEV
-108 EKDTIP
+108 P
-114 YCVAK
+114 FCMAK

-126 TNLAEGDIDSELV
+126 TNLAEGDIESDLV
-139 WEIGEYEKSISAYE
+139 WEIGDYEKNITAYE

-163 AYRDPSLQLKQTAG
+163 AYRDPAQQLKQTAG

-188 WSEEMGETI
+188 WSEKMGATV
-197 DEVAKSVGEQFQEEI
+197 DEVAVTIGNQFQEEV
-212 GIQTI
+212 GVQTI
-217 TTTLVKNWKTL
+217 TSSLGRNWKSL
-228 FSGGYFEKLKIE
+228 FTGGYFEELQIK
-240 PVMNGVEDVLKH
+240 PVVNGIEDVLKH

-291 SEIISSEDNDT
+291 DEMINSEEKELSIS
-302 AISVEALDPP
+302 IEALDPP
-312 NLTLIL
+312 NLTIIL

-341 SDNDRAQVLL
+341 SENDRAQIVL

-362 DPEDIR
+362 EPENIR
-368 YFRLHDNK
+368 YFRLQDNK
-376 NTIVKEIILPKKEK
+376 NTVVKEILLPIEDEGDG
-390 SESDI
+390 ES
-395 VDTFTYIKEAVK
+395 VDTFTYVKEAVK

-431 KVAQANGI
+431 KIAQVNGI

-476 DLKRGGG
+476 DFRRGGG

-488 KYIINQ
+488 KYAVKQ
-494 LLDVGHD
+494 LISIGADKIELLSTTSGTLSDEELD
-501 KNILLNTKRG
+501 
-511 IISDAELEKM
+511 EM
-521 HEWDE
+521 HTWDE
-526 DEKIE
+526 DPDSE
-531 KSWINFFEGYNVY
+531 SGWIKCLKDYNVY

-557 AFFDDY
+557 KFFKDY
-563 KKFIPQNGGPNIP
+563 KTFVPENGGPRLPKNDDP
-576 EDDAPKYDQKVKSAI
+576 EYNKKVEAAI
-591 ASVLKKEA
+591 ASVLKKEEK
-599 SEINIDEFDDYDKY
+599 EIDIKKFDDFEKY

-626 LSHNYVLNKINKKRL
+626 LSHNYVLSKMEDDRL
-641 KNDSPEILN
+641 RDNSPKVLN
-650 DLINTVKGL
+650 ELIEKVRGL
-659 IQ
+659 L

>member
-1 MKITNVEIKG
+1 MKITQMEIKG
-11 FKSFDNIGQSIN
+11 FKSFDNVGQTIN

-38 TAVLLG
+38 TAVLLA
-44 LTRMFGVKNSDR
+44 LTRMFGVKSSDR
-56 VVQVDDFYVPPGD
+56 IIQVDDFYVPPGD
-69 KIGDANERELTIR
+69 EIDTQDERELSVR
-82 IKFEFP
+82 VKFEFA
-88 DLEDGEDDSVADF
+88 DLEDGEDNTVADF
-101 FKHLVSI
+101 FKHLVSS
-108 EKDTIP
+108 EAAEIP
-114 YCVAK
+114 YCTAK

-126 TNLAEGDIDSELV
+126 TNLAEGDIESDLV
-139 WEIGEYEKSISAYE
+139 WEIGEYEKNITAYE

-163 AYRDPSLQLKQTAG
+163 AYRDPAQQLKQTAG

-188 WSEEMGETI
+188 WSDQMASTV
-197 DEVAKSVGEQFQEEI
+197 DEVAVSIGNQFQEEV
-212 GIQTI
+212 GVQTI
-217 TTTLVKNWKTL
+217 TSSLGRNWKTL
-228 FSGGYFEKLKIE
+228 FTGGYFEKLQIK
-240 PVMNGVEDVLKH
+240 PVVNGIEDVLKH

-291 SEIISSEDNDT
+291 DEIINSDGKQLS
-302 AISVEALDPP
+302 ISVEALDPP
-312 NLTLIL
+312 NLTIIL

-341 SDNDRAQVLL
+341 SENDRAQVVL
-351 TTHAPALLNRV
+351 TTHAPSLLNRV
-362 DPEDIR
+362 EPENIR

-376 NTIVKEIILPKKEK
+376 NTIVKEILLPREDKDDAEN
-390 SESDI
+390 
-395 VDTFTYIKEAVK
+395 VDTFTYVKEAVK

-431 KVAQANGI
+431 KIAQVNGI

-476 DLKRGGG
+476 DFRRGGG

-488 KYIINQ
+488 KYAIKQ
-494 LLDVGHD
+494 LISIGVD
-501 KNILLNTKRG
+501 KNILLKM
-511 IISDAELEKM
+511 SDGVLSDEDLEVM
-521 HEWDE
+521 HSWDE
-526 DEKIE
+526 DRDEEIAWIE
-531 KSWINFFEGYNVY
+531 SLKEYGVY
-544 FSYPYDLDWIMLN
+544 FSFPYDLDWLMLN
-557 AFFDDY
+557 EFFEDY
-563 KKFIPQNGGPNIP
+563 KKFVPENGGPRLPKDDDP
-576 EDDAPKYDQKVKSAI
+576 EYNKKVKAAI
-591 ASVLKKEA
+591 ASVLKKE
-599 SEINIDEFDDYDKY
+599 EKDIDISKFDDFEKY

-626 LSHNYVLNKINKKRL
+626 LSHNYVLSKMEDDKLRDN
-641 KNDSPEILN
+641 SPEVLN
-650 DLINTVKGL
+650 DLIETVRGL
-659 IQ
+659 L

>member
-1 MKITNVEIKG
+1 MKITQMEIKG
-11 FKSFDNIGQSIN
+11 FKSFDIVGQTIN
-23 INSFTSLIGGNGTGK
+23 IDSFTSLIGGNGTGK
-38 TAVLLG
+38 TAVLLA
-44 LTRMFGVKNSDR
+44 LTRMFGVKSSDR
-56 VVQVDDFYVPPGD
+56 IITIDDFYVPPGD
-69 KIGDANERELTIR
+69 EIEDQSERELSICL
-82 IKFEFP
+82 KFEFAN
-88 DLEDGEDDSVADF
+88 LKDGEDDSVADF
-101 FKHLVSI
+101 FKHLISSEAGEV
-108 EKDTIP
+108 P
-114 YCVAK
+114 FCMAK

-126 TNLAEGDIDSELV
+126 TNLAEGDIESDLV
-139 WEIGEYEKSISAYE
+139 WEIGDYEKNITAYE

-163 AYRDPSLQLKQTAG
+163 AYRDPAQQLKQTAG

-188 WSEEMGETI
+188 WSEKMGATV
-197 DEVAKSVGEQFQEEI
+197 DEVAVTIGNQFQEEV
-212 GIQTI
+212 GVQTI
-217 TTTLVKNWKTL
+217 TSSLGRNWKSL
-228 FSGGYFEKLKIE
+228 FTGGYFEELQIK
-240 PVMNGVEDVLKH
+240 PVVNGIEDVLKH

-291 SEIISSEDNDT
+291 DEMINSEEKELSIS
-302 AISVEALDPP
+302 IEALDPP
-312 NLTLIL
+312 NLTIIL

-341 SDNDRAQVLL
+341 SENDRAQIVL

-362 DPEDIR
+362 EPENIR
-368 YFRLHDNK
+368 YFRLQDNK
-376 NTIVKEIILPKKEK
+376 NTVVKEILLPIEDEGDG
-390 SESDI
+390 ES
-395 VDTFTYIKEAVK
+395 VDTFTYVKEAVK

-431 KVAQANGI
+431 KIAQVNGI

-476 DLKRGGG
+476 DFRRGGG

-488 KYIINQ
+488 KYAVKQ
-494 LLDVGHD
+494 LISIGADKIELLSTTSGTLSDEELD
-501 KNILLNTKRG
+501 
-511 IISDAELEKM
+511 EM
-521 HEWDE
+521 HTWDE
-526 DEKIE
+526 DPDSE
-531 KSWINFFEGYNVY
+531 SGWIKCLKDYNVY

-557 AFFDDY
+557 KFFKDY
-563 KKFIPQNGGPNIP
+563 KTFVPENGGPRLPKNDDP
-576 EDDAPKYDQKVKSAI
+576 EYNKKVEAAI
-591 ASVLKKEA
+591 ASVLKKEEK
-599 SEINIDEFDDYDKY
+599 EIDIKKFDDFEKY

-626 LSHNYVLNKINKKRL
+626 LSHNYVLSKMEDDRL
-641 KNDSPEILN
+641 RDNSPKVLN
-650 DLINTVKGL
+650 ELIEKVRGL
-659 IQ
+659 L